1 MGGEI
6 KTNFDFPMYISSE
19 NLYILEKNRI
29 KSLEKKNQ
37 AGLEKK
43 SLKFSNISFPF
54 HGNS

>member
-29 KSLEKKNQ
+29 KSLEKKIKL
-37 AGLEKK
+37 AWKK
-43 SLKFSNISFPF
+43 SP
-54 HGNS
+54 